1 MSAAQQFWA
10 GVRAELPLVIG
21 AFPFGLIFG
30 ALAVNAG
37 LPPFFALATSSVV
50 FAGSAQF
57 ITAPLYAQGV
67 AGVVILLTTLVVNL
81 RHVLYSASLA
91 EYVKGLPLRWRVLL
105 AYLLTDEAYA
115 PTIVRYQEQGLT
127 PTAHWYFFGAGL
139 SLWAN
144 WQLSTVLGIVVG
156 AQIPA
161 AWGLDFALVVTF
173 IAMLMPQLI
182 SRPRWLAAA
191 VGGGVAV
198 LAAGLPNKLG
208 LVLGAL
214 AGVVAG
220 MLSERWQ
227 PIRRGQGG

>member
-67 AGVVILLTTLVVNL
+67 AGAVILLTTLVVNL

-91 EYVKGLPLRWRVLL
+91 DYVKGLPLRWRVLL

-115 PTIVRYQEQGLT
+115 PTIVHYQEQGLT
-127 PTAHWYFFGAGL
+127 PTAHWYFFGAGF

-144 WQLSTVLGIVVG
+144 WQLSTVLGIVLG

-173 IAMLMPQLI
+173 IAMLVPQLI
-182 SRPRWLAAA
+182 SRPRWLAAV

-220 MLSERWQ
+220 MLAEQWQ
-227 PIRRGQGG
+227 PIRRVRE